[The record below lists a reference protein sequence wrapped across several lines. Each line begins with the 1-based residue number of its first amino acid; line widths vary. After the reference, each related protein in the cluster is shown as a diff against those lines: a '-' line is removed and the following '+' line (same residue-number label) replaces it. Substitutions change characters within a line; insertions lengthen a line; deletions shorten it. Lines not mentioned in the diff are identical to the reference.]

1 MATLPL
7 SFVFIIYLLNKNTWH
22 EMAKSQL
29 LQWTASIYFCVFI
42 IFFSNNVNKK
52 WKLIYR

>member
-29 LQWTASIYFCVFI
+29 LQ
-42 IFFSNNVNKK
+42 
-52 WKLIYR
+52 